1 MENYVNQLPKAT
13 PFIIACE
20 KGTMHDVTNYVNS
33 VENVEVLLNLKGSL
47 STGQMDLGNGECI
60 DVTGLEAAVIFNQFD
75 VVEYLL
81 QYKPKDIGNS
91 VSFALLG
98 ALDNRVLNLLFSYL
112 NENIIMLDINI
123 VVTNCFDTSY
133 FLLLKNN
140 LSMNVEDKMEV
151 HHCLQSLELLNSNS
165 DPNYDVTQPMD
176 PTLYTF

>member
-75 VVEYLL
+75 VGL
-81 QYKPKDIGNS
+81 
-91 VSFALLG
+91 
-98 ALDNRVLNLLFSYL
+98 
-112 NENIIMLDINI
+112 LDI
-123 VVTNCFDTSY
+123 
-133 FLLLKNN
+133 LLLVYTVVEF
-140 LSMNVEDKMEV
+140 LSFVLMPRLM
-151 HHCLQSLELLNSNS
+151 
-165 DPNYDVTQPMD
+165 
-176 PTLYTF
+176 